1 MHTTKFSMST
11 PAVKPLRT
19 LVLAASLAA
28 ASLTAMPVMAQSSA
42 ATTKATT
49 PSQDGQL
56 DRTDKKMLIDLLEGN
71 RAEVQAGQLAL
82 EKSQNADIKKFAQM
96 MVDDH
101 GKAVTEIETLAHN
114 KGAALPD
121 GIGAMHKT
129 KELALKALSGNTF
142 DREYAK
148 RAGVGDHESTVKLL
162 NKIKADAKD
171 AEMKSLADKMLPVV
185 QGHLDQARKLV
196 PAK

>member
-1 MHTTKFSMST
+1 MRNTKFSMSVT
-11 PAVKPLRT
+11 SGKPVRA
-19 LVLAASLAA
+19 LVLATSLAA
-28 ASLTAMPVMAQSSA
+28 ASIVSLPVMAQGSA
-42 ATTKATT
+42 ATATATT
-49 PSQDGQL
+49 PSKDGQL
-56 DRTDKKMLIDLLEGN
+56 DRNDKKMLINLLEGN

-101 GKAVTEIETLAHN
+101 GKAVTEIETLAQN

-148 RAGVGDHESTVKLL
+148 RAGVGDHESTIKLL
-162 NKIKADAKD
+162 NKIKTEAKD
-171 AEMKSLADKMLPVV
+171 AEMKALADKMLPVV
-185 QGHLDQARKLV
+185 QGHLDQAHKLV